1 MPNSKSAVSG
11 VNTRN
16 KLRFLFAGLDETLFE
31 YSLSSTWEWREGR
44 LFAYEL
50 ILKYLIANHIH
61 YVFPSYAFSYSPRQ
75 ASCSVDEAMLKR
87 YVLYSLNIYTKL
99 FVVLHAE
106 QKSLLV

>member
-1 MPNSKSAVSG
+1 MH
-11 VNTRN
+11 
-16 KLRFLFAGLDETLFE
+16 EELFE

-87 YVLYSLNIYTKL
+87 YEESLPYIHIVAYNHRID
-99 FVVLHAE
+99 AAMIRND
-106 QKSLLV
+106 

>member
-1 MPNSKSAVSG
+1 MLETIPAQLVEHCKPKVAGLIHTKTASETTPIKKKSKLKS
-11 VNTRN
+11 
-16 KLRFLFAGLDETLFE
+16 FLFIGLDEELVE

-87 YVLYSLNIYTKL
+87 
-99 FVVLHAE
+99 
-106 QKSLLV
+106 

>member
-1 MPNSKSAVSG
+1 M
-11 VNTRN
+11 
-16 KLRFLFAGLDETLFE
+16 FLGLNETLFE
-31 YSLSSTWEWREGR
+31 YSLSSSWEWREGR

-87 YVLYSLNIYTKL
+87 YLKIFTQRCLYGDQGYTK
-99 FVVLHAE
+99 FSSVETLHTFIATNL
-106 QKSLLV
+106 SIACCS